1 MDRFDGYVETYTYVT
16 ELTYEYYT
24 NRMTDQ
30 IPDTEKS
37 GHRNAAS
44 I

>member
-16 ELTYEYYT
+16 ELTYYT

-44 I
+44 IN